1 MEKFWESKIGKL
13 VRRISAMEIPV
24 HAANACYFMVLA
36 VFPTLVLMLG
46 LLLTAALVCT
56 LYSHRVWKRYKDLPP
71 EGGEA

>member
-46 LLLTAALVCT
+46 LLRYTSMQPRDLMDLMAGFLPVALQPYV
-56 LYSHRVWKRYKDLPP
+56 
-71 EGGEA
+71 